1 MLDLDF
7 RASLTSNNTQT
18 KALDI
23 LIHLY
28 ILWFRV
34 HSRIFHA
41 FNSDIACNKFL
52 ACETVYFISE
62 LHVKIKIR
70 S

>member
-23 LIHLY
+23 LIQLYSGFVFTVEHFKHLD
-28 ILWFRV
+28 
-34 HSRIFHA
+34 
-41 FNSDIACNKFL
+41 SDITFNKFL